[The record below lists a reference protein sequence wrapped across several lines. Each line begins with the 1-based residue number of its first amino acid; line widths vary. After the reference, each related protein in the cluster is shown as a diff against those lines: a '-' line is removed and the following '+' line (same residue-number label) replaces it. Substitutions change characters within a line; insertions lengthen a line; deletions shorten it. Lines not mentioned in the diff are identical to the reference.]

1 MLMNFRIGARILRI
15 VSMAI
20 VGMLA
25 MAVLG
30 LINLKHNLFIDRQLK
45 IEQLVR
51 AAHTVVAD
59 FHHRAQ
65 QGEFSDQEARQ
76 RALAVVSA
84 MRYTPDDYM
93 FILDGA
99 GTMLAHRNPEVV
111 GRSFWDHVDQ
121 HGTYFARELIREAR
135 HGGGF
140 VYYDWPRAGGGQPLP
155 KASYASYF
163 EPWGW
168 VVATGIYIDD
178 VDAVFLTEA
187 GRNALIGLPLMLII
201 AGAAWMIGLGITR
214 PLTRITAAMNRLAG
228 GDKAIEVAYTG
239 TRDEIGSLARALLTF
254 KTNALEVDR
263 LRAEQEEAAAR
274 RQEERRQSMLA
285 LADHLEASVSGIAQ
299 AVSSAAAEMER
310 SAASMVD
317 TASSTGKNAQVVA
330 AGSEE
335 ASSNVQTVAA
345 ATEELSASISEI
357 ARQVHQANTVIESAT
372 AEAQRTQVTVKGLAA
387 SASRIG
393 QVVDLI
399 ARIASQ
405 TNLLALNAT
414 IEAAR
419 AGEAGKGFA
428 VVATEVKNLA
438 TQTAKATEAIT
449 AQIGSVQDET
459 NRAVIAIDGITG
471 TVAQV
476 NHSAQ
481 AIAAAV
487 EEQGAATG
495 EISRNVEQAARG
507 TQMVSSR
514 ISLVRDGAVETGEA
528 AQEILR
534 ASGSLSVQAE
544 RLRSEV
550 NSFLAQVRAA

>member
-1 MLMNFRIGARILRI
+1 MLMNFRIGARILLI

-187 GRNALIGLPLMLII
+187 GRNALIALSALGLFSC
-201 AGAAWMIGLGITR
+201 A
-214 PLTRITAAMNRLAG
+214 
-228 GDKAIEVAYTG
+228 
-239 TRDEIGSLARALLTF
+239 
-254 KTNALEVDR
+254 
-263 LRAEQEEAAAR
+263 
-274 RQEERRQSMLA
+274 
-285 LADHLEASVSGIAQ
+285 
-299 AVSSAAAEMER
+299 SSAAIADE
-310 SAASMVD
+310 VL
-317 TASSTGKNAQVVA
+317 VVRPPLVPHVLRVKPGSYMKQYPFGVLREDYTPYGM
-330 AGSEE
+330 AG
-335 ASSNVQTVAA
+335 VR
-345 ATEELSASISEI
+345 
-357 ARQVHQANTVIESAT
+357 ARDYFDVIGT
-372 AEAQRTQVTVKGLAA
+372 TR
-387 SASRIG
+387 ASRRH
-393 QVVDLI
+393 V
-399 ARIASQ
+399 
-405 TNLLALNAT
+405 
-414 IEAAR
+414 
-419 AGEAGKGFA
+419 
-428 VVATEVKNLA
+428 
-438 TQTAKATEAIT
+438 
-449 AQIGSVQDET
+449 
-459 NRAVIAIDGITG
+459 
-471 TVAQV
+471 
-476 NHSAQ
+476 
-481 AIAAAV
+481 
-487 EEQGAATG
+487 
-495 EISRNVEQAARG
+495 
-507 TQMVSSR
+507 
-514 ISLVRDGAVETGEA
+514 
-528 AQEILR
+528 
-534 ASGSLSVQAE
+534 
-544 RLRSEV
+544 
-550 NSFLAQVRAA
+550 VRAAY